1 MLWLKRENVRGK
13 TDKAQDSLIVKE
25 GNQNK
30 KQNEKQTEKR
40 KTNKSNEK
48 QGKKGMEA
56 EIKKSNRNFIFPIL
70 PFKLPAR
77 ACLLNVCG

>member
-1 MLWLKRENVRGK
+1 VDKLKTLKAKRIR
-13 TDKAQDSLIVKE
+13 AQDSLIVKE

-48 QGKKGMEA
+48 QRKKGMEA
-56 EIKKSNRNFIFPIL
+56 EIKK
-70 PFKLPAR
+70 R
-77 ACLLNVCG
+77 AEKKNGLR